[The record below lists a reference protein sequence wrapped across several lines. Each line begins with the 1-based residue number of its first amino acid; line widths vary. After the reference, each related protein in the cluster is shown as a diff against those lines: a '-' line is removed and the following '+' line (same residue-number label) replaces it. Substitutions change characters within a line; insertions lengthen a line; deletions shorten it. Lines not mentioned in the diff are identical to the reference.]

1 MLAVV
6 SSFSPVQLFRDP
18 KDCSQ
23 PGSSVHE
30 ISQAR
35 ILEWV
40 AISSSK
46 SFFPTQGSN
55 LCLLRWQADSLPLG
69 HQGSQKEDVNLFRIY
84 HQVGEELCACTHQIR
99 FQGPRSCQ
107 GKRFSLPL
115 NNLVPSLPS
124 TPWQDSQQ
132 GTVYPRI

>member
-1 MLAVV
+1 LLAVV

-18 KDCSQ
+18 MDYSQ

-46 SFFPTQGSN
+46 GFFPTQGSN
-55 LCLLRWQADSLPLG
+55 LCLLHWQADSLPLS
-69 HQGSQKEDVNLFRIY
+69 HQGSQRRKLTCLEFIIRWGRAL
-84 HQVGEELCACTHQIR
+84 CTHQIGL
-99 FQGPRSCQ
+99 QGPRSCQ

-124 TPWQDSQQ
+124 TPGQDSQQ

>member
-18 KDCSQ
+18 MDYSQ

-46 SFFPTQGSN
+46 GFFPTQGSN
-55 LCLLRWQADSLPLG
+55 LCLLHWQADSLPLS
-69 HQGSQKEDVNLFRIY
+69 HQGSRRRKLTCSEFIIS
-84 HQVGEELCACTHQIR
+84 GEELCAPTKSDSR
-99 FQGPRSCQ
+99 
-107 GKRFSLPL
+107 
-115 NNLVPSLPS
+115 VP
-124 TPWQDSQQ
+124 DHA
-132 GTVYPRI
+132 TVNAFPCL